1 LEEEMRGLIQIGLV
15 VSGLVACTGGGSG
28 GKDGADDTGDGSD
41 TGVPDLWRAKGTG
54 FVYLLDGTDDH
65 SRVVVE
71 VGGTLTPRET
81 EGYYGW
87 LLGGRT
93 GHLSMGPFDV
103 VEGEVSFSEEHGFN
117 LFDDGYASFASYV
130 SESAPVSP
138 GNGTPLWGGAIPEEA
153 LTAVTSLLVESA
165 TAPGGEGSLRSVET
179 ALESIRAV
187 AQAGIDD
194 FVDLPT
200 CANTTEAIYNAIG
213 ASSENIGGS
222 DEVSVIPGI
231 ELGIASTDSAEV
243 THVSLVFEDLTTAF
257 YALGGTTDIE
267 DFHREAIDKAH
278 DCIERVQAHA
288 DAARDHALVASCA
301 AQSCCE
307 GIFNNII
314 EDLTLALDGE
324 DVDGDGAVDLEN
336 EGTVECGIEF
346 VSRLIGFP
354 IAIGFSR

>member
-1 LEEEMRGLIQIGLV
+1 MRALILFGVV
-15 VSGLVACTGGGSG
+15 VSGLGACTGGGLG
-28 GKDGADDTGDGSD
+28 NKDDTGVEPD
-41 TGVPDLWRAKGTG
+41 TGLPDLWRAKGSG
-54 FVYLLDGTDDH
+54 FAYLLDGTDDH

-71 VGGTLTPRET
+71 VTGTLTPRDT

-87 LLGGRT
+87 LLGGRA
-93 GHLSMGPFDV
+93 GQLAMGPFDV

-117 LFDDGYASFASYV
+117 LFDDGYASFESYV
-130 SESAPVSP
+130 SETAPVSP

-153 LTAVTSLLVESA
+153 LAAVTSLLVENTTTS
-165 TAPGGEGSLRSVET
+165 GGEGSLRSVET
-179 ALESIRAV
+179 ALEEIRAF

-231 ELGIASTDSAEV
+231 QLGIASTDPAEV

-267 DFHREAIDKAH
+267 DFQREAIDQAH

-288 DAARDHALVASCA
+288 DAARNHALVASCA
-301 AQSCCE
+301 AQSCCD
-307 GIFNNII
+307 GIFNNIV

-324 DVDGDGAVDLEN
+324 DADEDGNIDLEN

>member
-1 LEEEMRGLIQIGLV
+1 MRALILFGLV
-15 VSGLVACTGGGSG
+15 VAGLVACTGGGPG
-28 GKDGADDTGDGSD
+28 NKDDGDDTGDAPD
-41 TGVPDLWRAKGTG
+41 TGLPDLWRAKGSG

-71 VGGTLTPRET
+71 VAGTLTPRAT

-87 LLGGRT
+87 LLGGRA
-93 GHLSMGPFDV
+93 GHLAMGPFDV
-103 VEGEVSFSEEHGFN
+103 VEGEVSFDEEHGFN
-117 LFDDGYASFASYV
+117 LFDDGYASFESYV
-130 SESAPVSP
+130 TETAPVSP

-153 LTAVTSLLVESA
+153 LAAVTSLLVES
-165 TAPGGEGSLRSVET
+165 TSTPEGDGSLRSVES
-179 ALESIRAV
+179 ALEVIRAV
-187 AQAGIDD
+187 AQAGIDG

-222 DEVSVIPGI
+222 DTVSLIPGI
-231 ELGIASTDSAEV
+231 ELGIASTEPAEV
-243 THVSLVFEDLTTAF
+243 THVSLVFDDLTTAF
-257 YALGGTTDIE
+257 YALGGITDIDE
-267 DFHREAIDKAH
+267 FQREAIDKAH

-288 DAARDHALVASCA
+288 DAARHHALVASCA
-301 AQSCCE
+301 AQSCCD

-324 DVDGDGAVDLEN
+324 DIDEDGAIDLEN